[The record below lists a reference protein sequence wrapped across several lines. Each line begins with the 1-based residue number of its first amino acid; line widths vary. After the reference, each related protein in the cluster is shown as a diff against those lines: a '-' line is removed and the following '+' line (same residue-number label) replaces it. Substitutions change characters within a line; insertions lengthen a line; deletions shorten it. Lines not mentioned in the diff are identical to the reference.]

1 MIVENTAT
9 TRNEVGRFFM
19 AINTGTRTA
28 LLSEVDILPSKRRVI
43 EMKNKKIAII
53 GCGNLGLTIAHG
65 LLDDG
70 FQSANL
76 IATRRNTKSLSELA
90 EKGVVITSDNS
101 QAAAQAD
108 VVVLAVKPYNVEPVL
123 KEISGSLEADKHTLV
138 CLATGITLADLATWS
153 GKQLPTFRA
162 MPNTAADVNESMTLI
177 CDSGASSQQ
186 RESMKQLF
194 DKIGST
200 LYIDESLMEAATIL
214 GACGIAYVL
223 RFMRAMIQ
231 GGIEV
236 GFDAKT
242 ATAIVSQTMKGA
254 SELIIQNGT
263 HPESEIDKVTTPK
276 GCTITGLNEMEHAGF
291 SSALIKGI
299 VASYK
304 KIEKN

>member
-1 MIVENTAT
+1 
-9 TRNEVGRFFM
+9 
-19 AINTGTRTA
+19 
-28 LLSEVDILPSKRRVI
+28 
-43 EMKNKKIAII
+43 MKKQKIAII

-70 FQSANL
+70 GFNPSNL
-76 IATRRNTKSLSELA
+76 TATRRNTAALA
-90 EKGVVITSDNS
+90 DLKQKGVQVTSENVS
-101 QAAAQAD
+101 AVENAD
-108 VVVLAVKPYNVEPVL
+108 VVVLAVKPYNVKPILE
-123 KEISGSLEADKHTLV
+123 EISKSLNSKKHILV
-138 CLATGITLADLATWS
+138 CLATGITLNEIAEWS
-153 GKQLPTFRA
+153 GVELPIFRA

-177 CDSGASSQQ
+177 CDQGASPEQ
-186 RESMKQLF
+186 REDITSLF
-194 DKIGST
+194 NQIGST
-200 LYIDESLMEAATIL
+200 RYIDESLMEAATIL

-254 SELIIQNGT
+254 SELIIQKET

-299 VASYK
+299 VASYQ
-304 KIEKN
+304 KIERD

>member
-1 MIVENTAT
+1 MPNFGNKFLKMEN
-9 TRNEVGRFFM
+9 
-19 AINTGTRTA
+19 
-28 LLSEVDILPSKRRVI
+28 KR
-43 EMKNKKIAII
+43 IAII

-70 FQSANL
+70 FEAAAL
-76 IATRRNTKSLSELA
+76 TATRRNVNQLRDLA
-90 EKGVVITSDNS
+90 AKGVNVTADNLS
-101 QAAAQAD
+101 AVKGSD
-108 VVVLAVKPYNVEPVL
+108 VVVLAVKPYNVKPIL
-123 KEISGSLEADKHTLV
+123 KEISGALDENRHILV
-138 CLATGITLADLATWS
+138 CLATGITLAELAEWS
-153 GKQLPTFRA
+153 GKTLPTFRA
-162 MPNTAADVNESMTLI
+162 MPNTAADVNESMTMI
-177 CDSGASSQQ
+177 CDNGTSIEQ
-186 RESMKQLF
+186 RNAITSLF

-254 SELIIQNGT
+254 SELIIQNGS

-304 KIEKN
+304 KIEK

>member
-1 MIVENTAT
+1 MK
-9 TRNEVGRFFM
+9 
-19 AINTGTRTA
+19 
-28 LLSEVDILPSKRRVI
+28 DKR
-43 EMKNKKIAII
+43 IAII
-53 GCGNLGLTIAHG
+53 GCGNLGKTIAHG
-65 LLDDG
+65 LLDDAD
-70 FQSANL
+70 FNASNL
-76 IATRRNTKSLSELA
+76 TVTKRHPEAVQDLSD
-90 EKGVVITSDNS
+90 KGVNVTSDNVMAVKQS
-101 QAAAQAD
+101 EI
-108 VVVLAVKPYNVEPVL
+108 VVLAVKPYNVEPIL
-123 KEISGSLEADKHTLV
+123 NEIKEALDGLNHILISV
-138 CLATGITLADLATWS
+138 ATGISLDELKAWS
-153 GKQLPTFRA
+153 GKDLPIFRA

-177 CDSGASSQQ
+177 CDAGASAEQ
-186 RESMKQLF
+186 RQAVTSLF

-200 LYIDESLMEAATIL
+200 QEIDESLMEAATIL

-254 SELIIQNGT
+254 SELIIQNET

-304 KIEKN
+304 KIERH

>member
-1 MIVENTAT
+1 
-9 TRNEVGRFFM
+9 
-19 AINTGTRTA
+19 
-28 LLSEVDILPSKRRVI
+28 
-43 EMKNKKIAII
+43 
-53 GCGNLGLTIAHG
+53 
-65 LLDDG
+65 
-70 FQSANL
+70 
-76 IATRRNTKSLSELA
+76 
-90 EKGVVITSDNS
+90 
-101 QAAAQAD
+101 
-108 VVVLAVKPYNVEPVL
+108 
-123 KEISGSLEADKHTLV
+123 
-138 CLATGITLADLATWS
+138 
-153 GKQLPTFRA
+153 
-162 MPNTAADVNESMTLI
+162 MPNTAADVNESMTMI
-177 CDSGASSQQ
+177 CDNGASAEQ
-186 RESMKQLF
+186 RNYITSLF

-254 SELIIQNGT
+254 SELIIQNGS

-304 KIEKN
+304 KIEKD

>member
-1 MIVENTAT
+1 M
-9 TRNEVGRFFM
+9 
-19 AINTGTRTA
+19 
-28 LLSEVDILPSKRRVI
+28 SKFEFVRKDR
-43 EMKNKKIAII
+43 MKNKKIAII

-70 FQSANL
+70 FEAANL
-76 IATRRNTKSLSELA
+76 IVTRRNVASLKALA
-90 EKGVVITSDNS
+90 DKGVVVTSDN
-101 QAAAQAD
+101 AEAVKTAD
-108 VVVLAVKPYNVEPVL
+108 VVVLGVKPFNVEPILAEIKHEL
-123 KEISGSLEADKHTLV
+123 KANKHILV
-138 CLATGITLADLATWS
+138 CLATGITLDELSKWS
-153 GKQLPTFRA
+153 GSEFPIFRA

-177 CDSGASSQQ
+177 CDKGATADQ
-186 RESMKQLF
+186 RNTITALF

-200 LYIDESLMEAATIL
+200 LYIDECLMEAATIL

-254 SELIIQNGT
+254 SELIIQNKT

-299 VASYK
+299 VASYR
-304 KIEKN
+304 KIERH

>member
-1 MIVENTAT
+1 MTN
-9 TRNEVGRFFM
+9 R
-19 AINTGTRTA
+19 
-28 LLSEVDILPSKRRVI
+28 
-43 EMKNKKIAII
+43 KIAII

-65 LLDDG
+65 LLDDSS
-70 FQSANL
+70 FPTENL
-76 IATRRNTKSLSELA
+76 IATRRNISSLKHLA
-90 EKGVVITSDNS
+90 DKGVLVTTDN
-101 QAAAQAD
+101 QEAVKQAD
-108 VVVLAVKPYNVEPVL
+108 VVILAVKPYNVEPIL
-123 KEISGSLEADKHTLV
+123 KEISNQLDEKQILV
-138 CLATGITLADLATWS
+138 CLATGITLDNLSVWS
-153 GKQLPTFRA
+153 GKQLPIFRA

-177 CDSGASSQQ
+177 CETGASAKQ
-186 RESMKQLF
+186 RDSMKQLF
-194 DKIGST
+194 DQIGST

-254 SELIIQNGT
+254 SELIIQNGS

-304 KIEKN
+304 KIEKS

>member
-1 MIVENTAT
+1 M
-9 TRNEVGRFFM
+9 
-19 AINTGTRTA
+19 
-28 LLSEVDILPSKRRVI
+28 SKFESVRKDR
-43 EMKNKKIAII
+43 MKNKKIAII

-70 FQSANL
+70 FEAVNL
-76 IATRRNTKSLSELA
+76 IVTRRNAASLKALA
-90 EKGVVITSDNS
+90 DKGVVVTSDN
-101 QAAAQAD
+101 AEAVKTAD
-108 VVVLAVKPYNVEPVL
+108 VVVLGVKPFNVEPILAEIKHEL
-123 KEISGSLEADKHTLV
+123 KADKHILV
-138 CLATGITLADLATWS
+138 CLATGITLDELSKWS
-153 GKQLPTFRA
+153 GSEVPIFRA

-177 CDSGASSQQ
+177 CDKGATADQ
-186 RESMKQLF
+186 RNAITGLF

-254 SELIIQNGT
+254 SELIIQNKT

-299 VASYK
+299 VASYR
-304 KIEKN
+304 KIERH

>member
-1 MIVENTAT
+1 
-9 TRNEVGRFFM
+9 
-19 AINTGTRTA
+19 
-28 LLSEVDILPSKRRVI
+28 
-43 EMKNKKIAII
+43 MK
-53 GCGNLGLTIAHG
+53 T
-65 LLDDG
+65 
-70 FQSANL
+70 
-76 IATRRNTKSLSELA
+76 
-90 EKGVVITSDNS
+90 
-101 QAAAQAD
+101 AD
-108 VVVLAVKPYNVEPVL
+108 VLVLGVKPFNIEPIL
-123 KEISGSLEADKHTLV
+123 KEISSSLESGKHTLV
-138 CLATGITLADLATWS
+138 CLARGITLEELAQWS
-153 GKQLPTFRA
+153 GKELPIFRA

-177 CDSGASSQQ
+177 CETGASSEE

-200 LYIDESLMEAATIL
+200 LYIDENLMEAATIL

-304 KIEKN
+304 KIEK

>member
-1 MIVENTAT
+1 LNSIQ
-9 TRNEVGRFFM
+9 
-19 AINTGTRTA
+19 
-28 LLSEVDILPSKRRVI
+28 I
-43 EMKNKKIAII
+43 EMKDRKIAII
-53 GCGNLGLTIAHG
+53 GCGNLGSTIVHG
-65 LLDDG
+65 MLDDG
-70 FQSANL
+70 FEAANL
-76 IATRRNTKSLSELA
+76 IVTRRNTASLKALA
-90 EKGVVITSDNS
+90 DKGVVITSDNS
-101 QAAAQAD
+101 EAVKNAD
-108 VVVLAVKPYNVEPVL
+108 VVILGVKPYNVEPIL
-123 KEISGSLEADKHTLV
+123 KEISSSLESGKHTLV
-138 CLATGITLADLATWS
+138 CLATGITLAELAQWS
-153 GKQLPTFRA
+153 GKELPIFRA

-177 CDSGASSQQ
+177 CETGASSEE

-200 LYIDESLMEAATIL
+200 LYIDENLMEAATIL

-304 KIEKN
+304 KIEK

>member
-1 MIVENTAT
+1 
-9 TRNEVGRFFM
+9 
-19 AINTGTRTA
+19 
-28 LLSEVDILPSKRRVI
+28 
-43 EMKNKKIAII
+43 MKDKKIAII
-53 GCGNLGLTIAHG
+53 GCGNLGVTIANG

-70 FQSANL
+70 FKAENL
-76 IATRRNTKSLSELA
+76 IATRRNVAALEELA
-90 EKGVVITSDNS
+90 AQGVQTISNNADAVEI
-101 QAAAQAD
+101 AD
-108 VVVLAVKPYNVEPVL
+108 VIILGVKPYNVEPIL
-123 KEISGSLEADKHTLV
+123 KEISSRLNVDKHILV
-138 CLATGITLADLATWS
+138 CLATGITLEELATWS
-153 GKQLPTFRA
+153 GADLPIFRA

-177 CDSGASSQQ
+177 CESGASIEQ
-186 RESMKQLF
+186 RDAMKQLF

-200 LYIDESLMEAATIL
+200 LYIDENLMEAATIL

-254 SELIIQNGT
+254 SELIIENGS

-304 KIEKN
+304 KIEK

>member
-1 MIVENTAT
+1 MHKFEFDKI
-9 TRNEVGRFFM
+9 
-19 AINTGTRTA
+19 I
-28 LLSEVDILPSKRRVI
+28 
-43 EMKNKKIAII
+43 MKDKKIAII

-70 FQSANL
+70 FTASRL
-76 IATRRNTKSLSELA
+76 ITTRRNTKSLKGLA
-90 EKGVVITSDNS
+90 DKGVVITSDNS
-101 QAAAQAD
+101 LAVKTAD
-108 VVVLAVKPYNVEPVL
+108 VVVLAVKPYNVEPIL
-123 KEISGSLEADKHTLV
+123 AEIKNELQSAKHTLV
-138 CLATGITLADLATWS
+138 CLATGVTLNELSKWGGS
-153 GKQLPTFRA
+153 ELPIFRA

-177 CDSGASSQQ
+177 CDKEATSEQ
-186 RESMKQLF
+186 RNSITQLF

-200 LYIDESLMEAATIL
+200 LYIDENLMEAATIL

-254 SELIIQNGT
+254 SELIIQNQS

-304 KIEKN
+304 KIERH

>member
-1 MIVENTAT
+1 
-9 TRNEVGRFFM
+9 
-19 AINTGTRTA
+19 
-28 LLSEVDILPSKRRVI
+28 
-43 EMKNKKIAII
+43 MKNRKIAII
-53 GCGNLGLTIAHG
+53 GCGNLGSTIVHG
-65 LLDDG
+65 MLDDG
-70 FQSANL
+70 FEGSNL
-76 IATRRNTKSLSELA
+76 IVTRRNTASLQRLA
-90 EKGVVITSDNS
+90 DKGVVITSDNS
-101 QAAAQAD
+101 EAVKNAD
-108 VVVLAVKPYNVEPVL
+108 VVILGVKPYNVEPIL
-123 KEISGSLEADKHTLV
+123 KEISSFLESGKHTLV
-138 CLATGITLADLATWS
+138 CLATGITLEELAKWS
-153 GKQLPTFRA
+153 GKELPIFRA

-177 CDSGASSQQ
+177 CESGASTEQ
-186 RESMKQLF
+186 RDAMKQLF

-200 LYIDESLMEAATIL
+200 LYIDENLMEAATIL

-304 KIEKN
+304 KIEK

>member
-1 MIVENTAT
+1 
-9 TRNEVGRFFM
+9 
-19 AINTGTRTA
+19 
-28 LLSEVDILPSKRRVI
+28 
-43 EMKNKKIAII
+43 MKDKKIAII

-65 LLDDG
+65 LIDDG
-70 FQSANL
+70 FEVGNL
-76 IATRRNTKSLSELA
+76 IATRRNTPSLAELA
-90 EKGVVITSDNS
+90 SKGVTVTSDNS
-101 QAAAQAD
+101 EAVKMAD
-108 VVVLAVKPYNVEPVL
+108 VVVLAVKPYNVEPIL
-123 KEISGSLEADKHTLV
+123 KEISSSLESGKHILV

-153 GKQLPTFRA
+153 GTELPIFRA

-177 CDSGASSQQ
+177 CDKGASLKQ
-186 RESMKQLF
+186 REAMKQLF
-194 DKIGST
+194 DKIGTT

-254 SELIIQNGT
+254 SELIIQNGS

-304 KIEKN
+304 KIEKQ